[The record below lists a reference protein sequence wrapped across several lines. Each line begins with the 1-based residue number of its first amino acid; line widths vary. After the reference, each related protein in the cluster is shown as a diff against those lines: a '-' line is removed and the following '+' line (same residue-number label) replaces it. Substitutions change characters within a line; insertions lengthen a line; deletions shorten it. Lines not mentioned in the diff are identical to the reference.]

1 MEHFKKV
8 SVCLPF
14 FHSSKVVV
22 TLLILVILLDSI
34 VVIFFVLVVNS
45 LIFIRV
51 FVWLEPTNLL
61 IVSWLPLTFAKSIL
75 SLSHLVVIVGSEHG
89 VLVFSFV
96 IENFFFFSLLLLG
109 LKFIY
114 DFLLQ
119 LSSVRVL

>member
-1 MEHFKKV
+1 M
-8 SVCLPF
+8 
-14 FHSSKVVV
+14 V
-22 TLLILVILLDSI
+22 TLLIIVVLLDSI
-34 VVIFFVLVVNS
+34 VVIFFVLVVYA

-51 FVWLEPTNLL
+51 VIIWLEPADLL
-61 IVSWLPLTFAKSIL
+61 IVSWLPLTFAESISL
-75 SLSHLVVIVGSEHG
+75 SLSHLVMVVDSEHG

-96 IENFFFFSLLLLG
+96 IENFFFFSLLLLL

>member
-1 MEHFKKV
+1 M
-8 SVCLPF
+8 
-14 FHSSKVVV
+14 V
-22 TLLILVILLDSI
+22 TLLIIVVLLDSI
-34 VVIFFVLVVNS
+34 VVIFFVLVVYA

-51 FVWLEPTNLL
+51 VIIWLEPADLL
-61 IVSWLPLTFAKSIL
+61 IVSWLPLTFAESIL
-75 SLSHLVVIVGSEHG
+75 SLTHLVVVVGSEHA

-96 IENFFFFSLLLLG
+96 IENFFFFSLLLLL